1 MASLVFEKLKQ
12 PVFNLF
18 YIMTEGVQVEAGFT
32 AYRKT
37 VFLLFIDVL
46 QVLRVMC
53 SLRYGWTED
62 TQGVIEKT
70 DLVYMFT
77 TLVGHVIS
85 VEAHSEIFLLCP
97 RSSPGFSRA
106 SGQLLRCQAVPGWAC
121 AKALASEGA
130 SPALLLADVNHG
142 PFFCT

>member
-85 VEAHSEIFLLCP
+85 DLSLP
-97 RSSPGFSRA
+97 NSYM
-106 SGQLLRCQAVPGWAC
+106 
-121 AKALASEGA
+121 
-130 SPALLLADVNHG
+130 
-142 PFFCT
+142 